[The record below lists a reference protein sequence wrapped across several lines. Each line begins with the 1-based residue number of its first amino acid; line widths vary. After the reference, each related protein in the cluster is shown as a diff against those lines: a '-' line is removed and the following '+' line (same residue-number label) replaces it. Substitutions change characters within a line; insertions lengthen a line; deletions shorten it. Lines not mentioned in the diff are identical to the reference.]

1 MVGGRVEGGEMVVG
15 DTQGLVHV
23 HLMRERDTETQKQR
37 QIETE
42 T

>member
-23 HLMRERDTETQKQR
+23 HLMRDTETQKQ
-37 QIETE
+37 IETE